1 MEKFQKLWSMLEN
14 QILSDDGEY
23 SNSWYSYA
31 WMTAR
36 KLNAQIHDTSQGG
49 ISLLD
54 DTGWFA
60 APHYKGVESCYDKIE
75 YHPDLGPT
83 KPWDFSRYIPHV
95 VVVAIGQNDNHPVD
109 YMAEDYDSEKSKN
122 WRKHY
127 QAFIEKLMQLYPK
140 AQIILAT
147 TILCHDKSWDRSIDE
162 VCTRIGSERVHH
174 FLYTKMAPA
183 RRDTSA
189 SRKQSRCRM
198 SLRRISTH

>member
-1 MEKFQKLWSMLEN
+1 MCCP
-14 QILSDDGEY
+14 
-23 SNSWYSYA
+23 A

-75 YHPDLGPT
+75 YHQDLGPT
-83 KPWDFSRYIPHV
+83 KQWDFSKYVPHV

-127 QAFIEKLMQLYPK
+127 QSFIEKLMQLYPK
-140 AQIILAT
+140 AQITLAT

-174 FLYTKMAPA
+174 FLYTKNGSGTPGHIRIPEAEQMSDELAA
-183 RRDTSA
+183 YITSLGDEIWE
-189 SRKQSRCRM
+189 S
-198 SLRRISTH
+198 